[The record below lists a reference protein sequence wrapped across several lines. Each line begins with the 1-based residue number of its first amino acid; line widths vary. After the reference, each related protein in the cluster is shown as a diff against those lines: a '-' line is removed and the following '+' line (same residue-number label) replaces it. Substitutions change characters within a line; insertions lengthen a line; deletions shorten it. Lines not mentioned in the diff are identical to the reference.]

1 MATQGNHELQLHNE
15 PAPIL
20 EGVRAPAWLWLSL
33 PIAIFAI
40 AAGLTG
46 MLFDSVYSKE
56 TANWAAQGFAQD
68 IVNVFIAYPALLVL
82 AFLAGRG
89 SIGAYLAW
97 TGVLGYS
104 VYTFAI
110 YTFSIHLGPLFMVYV
125 AVFGLSIYALIGG
138 LASIDGARLKS
149 TFTPRAP
156 IQVASTALIVVGVIF
171 YLLWLSE
178 IVPTVFSDTTPQA
191 LIDTGLPTN
200 PVHVLDMA
208 ILLPAALIT
217 GVLLKGGRATG
228 YLLAPMLL
236 GTFIVLGIG
245 IVGVFSV
252 LASRGEVVPWGVAGA
267 MGAIAAGM
275 FLILIR
281 FVRAIEPRFHLSA
294 VIRSNERNTSN
305 LAARGSTNRVA
316 DR

>member
-1 MATQGNHELQLHNE
+1 VVG
-15 PAPIL
+15 
-20 EGVRAPAWLWLSL
+20 LSL
-33 PIAIFAI
+33 PIATFAI

-149 TFTPRAP
+149 
-156 IQVASTALIVVGVIF
+156 ALRRGHRSK
-171 YLLWLSE
+171 L
-178 IVPTVFSDTTPQA
+178 
-191 LIDTGLPTN
+191 
-200 PVHVLDMA
+200 
-208 ILLPAALIT
+208 LLP
-217 GVLLKGGRATG
+217 
-228 YLLAPMLL
+228 
-236 GTFIVLGIG
+236 
-245 IVGVFSV
+245 
-252 LASRGEVVPWGVAGA
+252 
-267 MGAIAAGM
+267 
-275 FLILIR
+275 
-281 FVRAIEPRFHLSA
+281 
-294 VIRSNERNTSN
+294 RSS
-305 LAARGSTNRVA
+305 S
-316 DR
+316 